1 MGDTLPDLYIIKNT
15 DLQKVD
21 GAFIAEK
28 NRLDQK
34 KQLID
39 KAEFSQNRQQELNDS
54 YRKRYMYYNYIG
66 VVVVIT
72 LLVYLALVMLKY
84 FIPIIPDAI
93 IDIATMFIFAFIII
107 FVVYNLI
114 KIYSRDKLNFDKINN
129 DNANIISASE
139 LEKQRQRDISSGNLS
154 GIAGAAIGASCIGAA
169 CCSTG
174 TYWDSGN
181 LVCMPGNVI
190 STFTSISESFSS
202 CNDCLTVNGI
212 VKPFEPSEFDNY
224 AKI

>member
-1 MGDTLPDLYIIKNT
+1 MGDTYIIKNT

-28 NRLDQK
+28 DRLDK
-34 KQLID
+34 KKELID
-39 KAEFSQNRQQELNDS
+39 KAEFSQNRQQELNES

-129 DNANIISASE
+129 NNANIISASE
-139 LEKQRQRDISSGNLS
+139 LEKQRQKDIASGNLS
-154 GIAGAAIGASCIGAA
+154 GIAVPTWSGAA

-174 TYWDSGN
+174 TRWDSGN

-190 STFTSISESFSS
+190 SAFTSISESFSMI
-202 CNDCLTVNGI
+202 DDIVVNGK

>member
-1 MGDTLPDLYIIKNT
+1 MPDTYTINNNDV
-15 DLQKVD
+15 QKVD
-21 GAFIAEK
+21 DALIAEK
-28 NRLDQK
+28 NRLDK
-34 KQLID
+34 KKELID
-39 KAEFSQNRQQELNDS
+39 KAEFSQNRQQEFNES
-54 YRKRYMYYNYIG
+54 YRKKYIYYNYIA

-107 FVVYNLI
+107 FVVHNLI
-114 KIYSRDKLNFDKINN
+114 KIYSRDKLNFDKINT

-139 LEKQRQRDISSGNLS
+139 LEKQRQASIAAGDLIGSAMPTCSGE
-154 GIAGAAIGASCIGAA
+154 A

-174 TYWDSGN
+174 TRWDPGN
-181 LVCMPGNVI
+181 LVCTRGNV
-190 STFTSISESFSS
+190 SSAFTSISESFSMI
-202 CNDCLTVNGI
+202 NDNDILVNGK

>member
-1 MGDTLPDLYIIKNT
+1 MTNT
-15 DLQKVD
+15 YTIDVQKVD
-21 GAFIAEK
+21 DVLIAEK
-28 NRLDQK
+28 DRLDK
-34 KQLID
+34 KKELID
-39 KAEFSQNRQQELNDS
+39 KAEFSQNRHQELNDS

-72 LLVYLALVMLKY
+72 LLVYLALVMLQY
-84 FIPIIPDAI
+84 FIPIIPSAI

-114 KIYSRDKLNFDKINN
+114 IIYSRDKLNFDKINN

-139 LEKQRQRDISSGNLS
+139 LEKQRQKDILSGNLS
-154 GIAGAAIGASCIGAA
+154 GIAVPTCSGAA

-174 TYWDSGN
+174 TRWDSGN

-190 STFTSISESFSS
+190 SAFTSISESFSMI
-202 CNDCLTVNGI
+202 NDNDILINGT

>member
-1 MGDTLPDLYIIKNT
+1 MADTYTFNKN
-15 DLQKVD
+15 DVQKVD
-21 GAFIAEK
+21 GVLIAEK
-28 NRLDQK
+28 DRLDK
-34 KQLID
+34 KKELID
-39 KAEFSQNRQQELNDS
+39 KAEFSQNRHQELNES

-72 LLVYLALVMLKY
+72 LLVYLALVMIQY
-84 FIPIIPDAI
+84 FIPIIPSVF
-93 IDIATMFIFAFIII
+93 IDIATIFIFAFIII

-114 KIYSRDKLNFDKINN
+114 IIYSRDKLNFDKINN

-139 LEKQRQRDISSGNLS
+139 LEKQRQKDILSGNLS
-154 GIAGAAIGASCIGAA
+154 GVATAAIGASCVGAA

-174 TYWDSGN
+174 TRWDSGN

-190 STFTSISESFSS
+190 SAFTSISESFSMINY
-202 CNDCLTVNGI
+202 NDIVINGR

>member
-1 MGDTLPDLYIIKNT
+1 MPDTYTFNKT
-15 DLQKVD
+15 DVQKVD
-21 GAFIAEK
+21 GVLIAEK
-28 NRLDQK
+28 ERLDK
-34 KQLID
+34 KKELID
-39 KAEFSQNRQQELNDS
+39 KAEFSQNRHQELNES
-54 YRKRYMYYNYIG
+54 YRKRYMYYNYIS

-72 LLVYLALVMLKY
+72 LLVYLALVMIQY
-84 FIPIIPDAI
+84 FIPIIPSAI

-114 KIYSRDKLNFDKINN
+114 IIYSRDKLNFDKINN

-139 LEKQRQRDISSGNLS
+139 LEKQRQRDILSGNLS
-154 GIAGAAIGASCIGAA
+154 GAAIGPGCVGAA

-174 TYWDSGN
+174 TRWDPGN
-181 LVCMPGNVI
+181 LVCMSGNVI
-190 STFTSISESFSS
+190 LPFTSISESFSMINN
-202 CNDCLTVNGI
+202 NDIVINGR

>member
-1 MGDTLPDLYIIKNT
+1 MDDTYTINKN
-15 DLQKVD
+15 DVQKVD
-21 GAFIAEK
+21 GVLIAEK
-28 NRLDQK
+28 DRLDK
-34 KQLID
+34 KKELID
-39 KAEFSQNRQQELNDS
+39 KAEFSQNRQQDLNDS

-66 VVVVIT
+66 IVVVIT
-72 LLVYLALVMLKY
+72 LLVYLALVMLQY
-84 FIPIIPDAI
+84 FIPIIPNAI

-114 KIYSRDKLNFDKINN
+114 IIYSRDKLNFDKINN

-139 LEKQRQRDISSGNLS
+139 LEKQRQASIASGDL
-154 GIAGAAIGASCIGAA
+154 IGAAIGPSCIGAA

-174 TYWDSGN
+174 TRWDSGN

-190 STFTSISESFSS
+190 SAFTSISESFSMI
-202 CNDCLTVNGI
+202 NDNDIVINGT

>member
-1 MGDTLPDLYIIKNT
+1 MTNT
-15 DLQKVD
+15 YTIDVQKVD
-21 GAFIAEK
+21 NVLIAEK
-28 NRLDQK
+28 DRLDK
-34 KQLID
+34 KKELID
-39 KAEFSQNRQQELNDS
+39 KAEFSQNRQQELNES

-93 IDIATMFIFAFIII
+93 IDIATTFIFAFIII

-129 DNANIISASE
+129 NNANIISASE
-139 LEKQRQRDISSGNLS
+139 LEKQRQKDILSGNLT
-154 GIAGAAIGASCIGAA
+154 GIAVPTCSGAA

-174 TYWDSGN
+174 TEWNPGN
-181 LVCMPGNVI
+181 LVCVPGNVI
-190 STFTSISESFSS
+190 ARFTTISESFSMI
-202 CNDCLTVNGI
+202 NDNDIVINGT

>member
-1 MGDTLPDLYIIKNT
+1 MTNT
-15 DLQKVD
+15 YTIDVQKVD
-21 GAFIAEK
+21 DVLIAEK
-28 NRLDQK
+28 DRLDK
-34 KQLID
+34 KKELID
-39 KAEFSQNRQQELNDS
+39 KAEFSQNRQQELNES

-72 LLVYLALVMLKY
+72 LLVYLALVMLQY
-84 FIPIIPDAI
+84 FIPIIPSVI

-139 LEKQRQRDISSGNLS
+139 LEKQRQKDILSGNLS
-154 GIAGAAIGASCIGAA
+154 GIAVPTCSGAA

-174 TYWDSGN
+174 TRWDSGN

-190 STFTSISESFSS
+190 SAFTSISESFSMI
-202 CNDCLTVNGI
+202 NDNDILINGT